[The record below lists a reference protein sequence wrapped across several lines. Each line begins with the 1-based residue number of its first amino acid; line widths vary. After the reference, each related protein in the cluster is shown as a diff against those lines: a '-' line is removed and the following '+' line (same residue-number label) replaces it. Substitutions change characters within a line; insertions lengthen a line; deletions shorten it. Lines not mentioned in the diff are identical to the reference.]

1 MHFKLFS
8 LLILLAIAGSVPAAG
23 ASWIVAGEA
32 TKLFEQS
39 TQHFKNDPIS
49 FYKRFNL
56 LLQNCDLI
64 GCPSTKVKEWF
75 GEPYKFTDKRLALLK
90 SIKVQVPSEAQGYS
104 SLYYRIP
111 RESDAI
117 CFHVLRFKLKDDKII
132 QWSIIFNNI
141 ENQPITNNVVLKFDS
156 GGSLLFHE
164 GKDYRYPETTSKPK
178 PVIKPNLVDEAT
190 KVEGPRDMDLFKVE
204 PTVLD
209 EREWRVPFNQGER
222 NAFWNWERR
231 P

>member
-1 MHFKLFS
+1 MRFKILNL
-8 LLILLAIAGSVPAAG
+8 LLIVAIVESIPATH

-32 TKLFEQS
+32 TKLFEHS
-39 TQHFKNDPIS
+39 AQHFKNDPIS

-56 LLQNCDLI
+56 LLHNCDLI

-90 SIKVQVPSEAQGYS
+90 SINVQVPSEAPGYS

-111 RESDAI
+111 RDSDAI
-117 CFHVLRFKLKDDKII
+117 CFHVVRFRLKGDKII

-141 ENQPITNNVVLKFDS
+141 ENQPITSNVVLKFDS

-164 GKDYRYPETTSKPK
+164 SKEFRYPETTAKSK

-190 KVEGPRDMDLFKVE
+190 KVQGPRNMNGCS
-204 PTVLD
+204 T
-209 EREWRVPFNQGER
+209 
-222 NAFWNWERR
+222 
-231 P
+231 